1 MTHMLACATS
11 MDWQV
16 VCSGDVG
23 TRVMGKQ
30 VIVENE
36 LCVCVVHMCVYLCV
50 SRFDDFFHGVP
61 YFFVQLV
68 YIML

>member
-1 MTHMLACATS
+1 MTHILACATS

-30 VIVENE
+30 VIAENE
-36 LCVCVVHMCVYLCV
+36 LCVCMCCTYVCIFVCV
-50 SRFDDFFHGVP
+50 
-61 YFFVQLV
+61 
-68 YIML
+68 